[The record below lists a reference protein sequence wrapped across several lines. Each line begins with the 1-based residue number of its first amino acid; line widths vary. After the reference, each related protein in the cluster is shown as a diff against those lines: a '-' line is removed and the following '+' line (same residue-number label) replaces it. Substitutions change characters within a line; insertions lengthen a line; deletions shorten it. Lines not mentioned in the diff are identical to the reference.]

1 MVYAGR
7 DLADETIRERSEGGR
22 KMAAPPVR
30 VRDKDR
36 LAQFLGWF
44 SLGLGTAQVT
54 APRAMCRLIGARGKG
69 AAPIIMRLMGL
80 REIAQGVGIL
90 ARPRPVG
97 WLWSR
102 VAGDGLD
109 LSLLTLTA
117 LQNRERRGRTA
128 VAIANVLAVTVPDV
142 LESMQLS
149 RKDGEPKRG
158 MLVRKAVTIN
168 RPRDEVQGAWAAAVD
183 LRLKIQEVGG
193 SVTFSDAPGN
203 RGTELAVDF
212 IDAPPAGDLG
222 AAVLKLTGRE
232 LATQLS
238 DDLRRFKQLVETG
251 EITRSDSTPDGH
263 LLAEHLRQRA
273 AQPLREAVR

>member
-1 MVYAGR
+1 
-7 DLADETIRERSEGGR
+7 
-22 KMAAPPVR
+22 MAAPPVR
-30 VRDKDR
+30 ARDKDA

-54 APRAMCRLIGARGKG
+54 APRAMCRLIGAEGKG
-69 AAPIIMRLMGL
+69 ASRTIMRVIGI
-80 REIAQGVGIL
+80 REIVQGLGIL
-90 ARPRPVG
+90 MRPRPTT

-109 LSLLTLTA
+109 LSLLALTA
-117 LQNRERRGRTA
+117 MKNRQRRGRTGM
-128 VAIANVLAVTVPDV
+128 AIANVMAVAVPDV
-142 LESMQLS
+142 LESVELS
-149 RKDGEPKRG
+149 RRGGRPRRG

-183 LRLKIQEVGG
+183 LRLKIQEAGG
-193 SVTFSDAPGN
+193 SVVFSDAPGN

-222 AAVLKLTGRE
+222 GAVLKLTGR
-232 LATQLS
+232 AIAMQLS
-238 DDLRRFKQLVETG
+238 DDLRRFKQLIETG

-263 LLAEHLRQRA
+263 LLAEHVRQRP
-273 AQPLREAVR
+273 AQPLEEAVR